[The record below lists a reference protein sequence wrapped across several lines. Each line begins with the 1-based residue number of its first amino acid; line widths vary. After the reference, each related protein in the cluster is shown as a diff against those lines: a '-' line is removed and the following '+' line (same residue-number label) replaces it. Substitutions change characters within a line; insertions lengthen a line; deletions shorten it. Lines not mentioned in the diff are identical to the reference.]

1 MFVVRLIFICCRAER
16 EFGRTSYTRIKPF
29 IIWPVQQYFVFRSE
43 SGHIKQQFNAAVTT
57 RWSPTPSSSSS
68 SWNFTCRWRSWW
80 SVPPSET
87 QYNGRYTHTS
97 ERYDGHVRDSIDYKI
112 GHTDRWVFPI
122 LISYS
127 LYLCIET
134 DQESSRAEGEEQSKT
149 DSTGTVY
156 ENLADLGTP
165 GNISPI
171 EIDPET
177 GPEPTVPPR
186 HAFKSNETV
195 EGYPRP
201 IQSQNEEVRV
211 DDQQEET
218 VSDEP
223 SKTDNIACEDVRYVK
238 CMQFDSFS

>member
-1 MFVVRLIFICCRAER
+1 MSFF
-16 EFGRTSYTRIKPF
+16 
-29 IIWPVQQYFVFRSE
+29 
-43 SGHIKQQFNAAVTT
+43 
-57 RWSPTPSSSSS
+57 
-68 SWNFTCRWRSWW
+68 
-80 SVPPSET
+80 
-87 QYNGRYTHTS
+87 
-97 ERYDGHVRDSIDYKI
+97 
-112 GHTDRWVFPI
+112 I
-122 LISYS
+122 LISNS
-127 LYLCIET
+127 LYFSLET

-201 IQSQNEEVRV
+201 IQSQNEEVRI
-211 DDQQEET
+211 DDQQELAAEE
-218 VSDEP
+218 EP
-223 SKTDNIACEDVRYVK
+223 SKTENISCEEVRYVNARNW
-238 CMQFDSFS
+238 QFFISVLLL

>member
-1 MFVVRLIFICCRAER
+1 MGFF
-16 EFGRTSYTRIKPF
+16 
-29 IIWPVQQYFVFRSE
+29 
-43 SGHIKQQFNAAVTT
+43 
-57 RWSPTPSSSSS
+57 
-68 SWNFTCRWRSWW
+68 
-80 SVPPSET
+80 
-87 QYNGRYTHTS
+87 
-97 ERYDGHVRDSIDYKI
+97 
-112 GHTDRWVFPI
+112 I

-127 LYLCIET
+127 LYFSLET

-201 IQSQNEEVRV
+201 IQSQNEEIRV
-211 DDQQEET
+211 DDQQEEAAEE
-218 VSDEP
+218 EP
-223 SKTDNIACEDVRYVK
+223 SKMENISCEEVRYVK
-238 CMQFDSFS
+238 CIKLAVFYKLLTLMTQGS